1 MELTAAETVTVTVV
15 AIAAVVGMVAV
26 AETLAVVAVELIET
40 GASQGLNGISVD
52 LGTVILEIPSP
63 HLHPYL

>member
-40 GASQGLNGISVD
+40 GASQGLNGISV
-52 LGTVILEIPSP
+52 GTVILEIPPP